1 MSRIYCR
8 IISEDY
14 AKRTESQIVCFFL
27 EKLKLVDA
35 EDIAFTPLTPYY
47 KIEGTGE
54 MSISFLCRKPL
65 ASIQSLFA
73 EVWNSGTADHRQ
85 GSIYCPQAVFLWISQ

>member
-8 IISEDY
+8 IITADHSQ
-14 AKRTESQIVCFFL
+14 RTETQIVGFFL
-27 EKLKLVDA
+27 EKLKLVNAD
-35 EDIAFTPLTPYY
+35 DFSFTQLAPYH
-47 KIEGTGE
+47 KIEGAGE
-54 MSISFLCRKPL
+54 MCISFLCRKPL

-73 EVWNSGTADHRQ
+73 DSWNSGTTDHRQ